1 MPGVQPTTTE
11 LESPASKS
19 YRTEPEIEIIA
30 QGFDVEA
37 EEAAQASKKQMEQVP
52 SPQAKIWGGHFESE
66 TFEAVF
72 ELPKDEAEEADGPA
86 AEDGEAPA
94 VETST
99 DTMQKRSNQY
109 EQSH

>member
-1 MPGVQPTTTE
+1 MPEVQPTTQ
-11 LESPASKS
+11 
-19 YRTEPEIEIIA
+19 EPEIEIIA

-72 ELPKDEAEEADGPA
+72 ELPKDEADGPP
-86 AEDGEAPA
+86 AEDGKAPV

-109 EQSH
+109 EESH